1 MEEKM
6 QTTPKNGS
14 FAAEDLEKRQQ
25 AFAFVVA
32 NQELEGVT
40 LPPLVKDLLHDMAL
54 ERISGALARERIL
67 AFYQVAPES
76 GASHPQQE
84 AIIAALSATRH
95 MELELDPDLLGT
107 PSVQAKPEEPMNEP
121 TITPP
126 QTAEEYARREK
137 IFEFAIANQELEGG
151 EIPQEAKVII
161 RAVAFGELDADIG
174 EKKLK
179 ELIGFDEYENEEL

>member
-1 MEEKM
+1 M

-67 AFYQVAPES
+67 AFYQVTPES
-76 GASHPQQE
+76 GASHP
-84 AIIAALSATRH
+84 
-95 MELELDPDLLGT
+95 
-107 PSVQAKPEEPMNEP
+107 
-121 TITPP
+121 
-126 QTAEEYARREK
+126 
-137 IFEFAIANQELEGG
+137 
-151 EIPQEAKVII
+151 
-161 RAVAFGELDADIG
+161 
-174 EKKLK
+174 
-179 ELIGFDEYENEEL
+179 